1 MEVILIVSLLANV
14 ILLPYSIKCARRL
27 LTVASNLNSLQEKF
41 TIFRAHVDVLHES
54 EMFYGDKSL
63 EALMNHSKDIL
74 EDIDQYEDIYTLI
87 DEEENEETGEVTE
100 LGEDDEEAAATN

>member
-1 MEVILIVSLLANV
+1 
-14 ILLPYSIKCARRL
+14 
-27 LTVASNLNSLQEKF
+27 
-41 TIFRAHVDVLHES
+41 
-54 EMFYGDKSL
+54 L

-100 LGEDDEEAAATN
+100 LGEDDEEAASTN